1 MGERSSLLNIE
12 KKIVARSTKLS
23 SIAKKA
29 IAATFG
35 LSAAYSFNA
44 CSGDDVGTKPIEP
57 QEPPQTPTPESSNS
71 DAFSSSSKY
80 LDIPQSHEAISS
92 EVFEALSSAA
102 QPVANS
108 SATTPASSAA
118 QPASSSANAPTSA
131 AQPLSSTS
139 QVSSSTATPA
149 SSVNPSISS
158 SSELSSSAAQPASS
172 AAAPVSSSA
181 TLPASSAAAPA
192 SSAAQPASSAVTQ
205 PANSS
210 SSNNGWNVYPQE
222 NPCEGVPDG
231 TVIENGFQ
239 VIICPIPSSSSGGS
253 STFPGFSMVTTFEL
267 DDVMV

>member
-92 EVFEALSSAA
+92 EVLEALSSASQPASSVTQPTNNSTELASSAAQSTNSSASTPSSAA
-102 QPVANS
+102 QPISSSTQGISSATQPASSTATLVTSSAEAKSSATQQQSSTAQPTSS
-108 SATTPASSAA
+108 SATTPASSAV
-118 QPASSSANAPTSA
+118 QPASSSFDHWG
-131 AQPLSSTS
+131 
-139 QVSSSTATPA
+139 TAI
-149 SSVNPSISS
+149 NPCDG
-158 SSELSSSAAQPASS
+158 
-172 AAAPVSSSA
+172 
-181 TLPASSAAAPA
+181 LPAGS
-192 SSAAQPASSAVTQ
+192 
-205 PANSS
+205 
-210 SSNNGWNVYPQE
+210 
-222 NPCEGVPDG
+222 
-231 TVIENGFQ
+231 TVETDFQ
-239 VIICPIPSSSSGGS
+239 VIICPDSSNSSWS
-253 STFPGFSMVTTFEL
+253 SHGFSMVTTFER
-267 DDVMV
+267 DDIEV